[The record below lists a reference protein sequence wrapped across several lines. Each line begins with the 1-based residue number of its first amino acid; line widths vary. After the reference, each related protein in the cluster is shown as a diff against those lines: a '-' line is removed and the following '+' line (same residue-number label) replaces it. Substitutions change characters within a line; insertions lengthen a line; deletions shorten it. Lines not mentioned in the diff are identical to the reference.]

1 MRSVH
6 GSRRELQGFPS
17 MTPLT
22 ALVSTAALGIGAN
35 TENLPIGLAYG
46 LRGRQIGLFR
56 NLAIATV
63 TTVATV
69 LPQLA
74 GQGLHGYLPAKLP
87 DIAAG
92 LLLMS
97 LGLFNIWIERRRP
110 EGPMNLPSLRQTPA
124 KRPDFLETLTLAG
137 AMSINNIG
145 LGFAGGIAGLGL
157 GPVAISVAGFS
168 ILLLWLG
175 EWSSRA
181 VALPI
186 ATRFG
191 WLQLDG
197 NL

>member
-1 MRSVH
+1 
-6 GSRRELQGFPS
+6 

-22 ALVSTAALGIGAN
+22 ALVSTAALSIGAN

-46 LRGRQIGLFR
+46 LRGRQIGLVR
-56 NLAIATV
+56 NLAIAAI
-63 TTVATV
+63 TTAATV
-69 LPQLA
+69 LPQIA
-74 GQGLHGYLPAKLP
+74 GHSLHGYLPAKLP

-92 LLLMS
+92 LLLMG
-97 LGLFNIWIERRRP
+97 LGLSNIWIERRKP
-110 EGPMNLPSLRQTPA
+110 EGQMNLPSRTQAPT

-137 AMSINNIG
+137 AMSINNMG

-175 EWSSRA
+175 EWLSRA

-186 ATRFG
+186 ATRVG

-197 NL
+197 NLLIVAAGVLMLVGL

>member
-1 MRSVH
+1 
-6 GSRRELQGFPS
+6 

-22 ALVSTAALGIGAN
+22 ALVSTAALSIGAN

-46 LRGRQIGLFR
+46 LRCRQIGLVR
-56 NLAIATV
+56 NLAIAAM
-63 TTVATV
+63 TTAATV
-69 LPQLA
+69 LPQIA
-74 GQGLHGYLPAKLP
+74 GRSLHGYLPAKLP

-92 LLLMS
+92 LLLMG
-97 LGLFNIWIERRRP
+97 LGLSNIWIERRKP
-110 EGPMNLPSLRQTPA
+110 EGQMNLPSRAQAPA
-124 KRPDFLETLTLAG
+124 RRPDFLETLTLAG
-137 AMSINNIG
+137 AMSINNMG

-175 EWSSRA
+175 EWLSRA

-186 ATRFG
+186 ATRVG

-197 NL
+197 NLLIVAAGVLMLVGL